1 VDEYLE
7 ITSRIN
13 PSSIHF
19 FDEAS
24 VVKTTSNRLYG
35 HSYRGVKALEVQRYA
50 SNATYTVNLL
60 HSVLS
65 VDYYSVIPGASNR
78 AELVSFFNYALDCL
92 RPNGLPVFMHG
103 DVVVMDNC
111 GFHHGRITE
120 ATLRQKL
127 KNRGVTLLFQP
138 PYSPHLNMCE
148 YCFHEMKQLL
158 RLSEHF
164 SQTYTEIAIMGA
176 LSSVTPARSHNYF
189 KCCGYIL

>member
-1 VDEYLE
+1 MGNIDKVDEYLE

-50 SNATYTVNLL
+50 SNVTNTVNLL
-60 HSVLS
+60 HSVLG
-65 VDYYSVIPGASNR
+65 VDHYSVIPMSIDYG

-92 RPNGLPVFMHG
+92 RPNGLPVFMRG

-111 GFHHGRITE
+111 GFHHGRIITRSNIE
-120 ATLRQKL
+120 TDVGNKRC
-127 KNRGVTLLFQP
+127 N
-138 PYSPHLNMCE
+138 S
-148 YCFHEMKQLL
+148 
-158 RLSEHF
+158 
-164 SQTYTEIAIMGA
+164 A
-176 LSSVTPARSHNYF
+176 LSTTVFTPP
-189 KCCGYIL
+189 